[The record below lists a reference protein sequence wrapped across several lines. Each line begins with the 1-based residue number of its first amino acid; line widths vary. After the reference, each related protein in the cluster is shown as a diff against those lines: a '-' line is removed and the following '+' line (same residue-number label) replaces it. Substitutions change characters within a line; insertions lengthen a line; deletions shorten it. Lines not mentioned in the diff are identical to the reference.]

1 MLLRTPTIRLRK
13 QHGKGKFVYR
23 SGNVYEG
30 DWSND
35 VPHGKGTFVE
45 GTVIY
50 DIEPS
55 GKRVCMLGD
64 TFLHVDMQNVRFA
77 CGCGG
82 IYPQ

>member
-35 VPHGKGTFVE
+35 VPHGQGAYTCELCVRAC
-45 GTVIY
+45 VRA
-50 DIEPS
+50 
-55 GKRVCMLGD
+55 RVRLRPRLRLPLPLRLRGE
-64 TFLHVDMQNVRFA
+64 R
-77 CGCGG
+77 
-82 IYPQ
+82 